1 MSTEY
6 AEEDAFF
13 CFANLIAEIEQC
25 FSREFDHA
33 MMDTQNPVGRYQALL
48 ALLDRE
54 LFVDLARKNI
64 DARFYVL
71 RWLSLLFTQELELP
85 DVLRLWD
92 SLLGDPHRFR
102 FLLFFACAMVMSVR
116 EQILANEFGPCLMLL
131 QNMPVGDVCQL
142 IARATQLMEST
153 DPACLEPQY
162 LAAVYADAMAAAQ
175 RTRMHTHT
183 QHRLHQQAAP
193 SCPSWVSSARAA
205 TPRSMHKHRRRRA
218 ESESFLPSFSM
229 K

>member
-1 MSTEY
+1 
-6 AEEDAFF
+6 
-13 CFANLIAEIEQC
+13 
-25 FSREFDHA
+25 
-33 MMDTQNPVGRYQALL
+33 MDTQNPVGRYQALL

-116 EQILANEFGPCLMLL
+116 EQILANEFGQCLMLL

-175 RTRMHTHT
+175 APRSPAHAHA
-183 QHRLHQQAAP
+183 HAHAAP
-193 SCPSWVSSARAA
+193 SSPTSSTILSKLGLKRKGSDTAQHAQTPPPSGR
-205 TPRSMHKHRRRRA
+205 K
-218 ESESFLPSFSM
+218 
-229 K
+229 